1 MNYWAAGKT
10 AELTITEKDIMKNHG
25 KVIIINSIIWGL
37 VLIGC
42 SIVLRGTG
50 AYQKI
55 WLILAGG
62 AVMST
67 SILEKYN
74 LKPKDLPEK
83 SE

>member
-1 MNYWAAGKT
+1 MRK
-10 AELTITEKDIMKNHG
+10 HG

-62 AVMST
+62 AVFST
-67 SILEKYN
+67 SILEKYKF
-74 LKPKDLPEK
+74 KPKNLPEI

>member
-1 MNYWAAGKT
+1 
-10 AELTITEKDIMKNHG
+10 MKKHG
-25 KVIIINSIIWGL
+25 KIIIINSIIWGL

-62 AVMST
+62 AAIST
-67 SILEKYN
+67 GLLEKYN
-74 LKPKDLPEK
+74 LKPKDKTCKAE
-83 SE
+83 

>member
-1 MNYWAAGKT
+1 
-10 AELTITEKDIMKNHG
+10 MKKHG

-42 SIVLRGTG
+42 SIALRGTG

-62 AVMST
+62 AAFST
-67 SILEKYN
+67 GLLEKYN
-74 LKPKDLPEK
+74 LKPKN
-83 SE
+83 